1 MRQAGTTTLMKV
13 NEGGTYD
20 HHIGSPTSKTLTLDM
35 TTQWRELSTV
45 TSSTCEEAR
54 PCRRVPLLVRQY
66 AERCLRSVVLGVELD
81 CTHRPNARKGN
92 PATLALDYQ
101 DQPRWTY
108 FFRFESF
115 VLTGWFTHLKKYL
128 FGLREVSDR

>member
-1 MRQAGTTTLMKV
+1 
-13 NEGGTYD
+13 
-20 HHIGSPTSKTLTLDM
+20 M

-45 TSSTCEEAR
+45 TSSAYEEAR
-54 PCRRVPLLVRQY
+54 PCRRVLLLDRQY
-66 AERCLRSVVLGVELD
+66 AERCVRSVVREAQLD

-108 FFRFESF
+108 FFRFQSF
-115 VLTGWFTHLKKYL
+115 VLAGWFTHLKKYL
-128 FGLREVSDR
+128 FGLREVFDR